1 MEGNKSLA
9 ESLAFASI
17 LKDGTPIRLTGQD
30 SERGTFAQRSI
41 HIQSRE
47 PILQRAGCYAP

>member
-1 MEGNKSLA
+1 MEGNKFRKVEWSLA

-30 SERGTFAQRSI
+30 SERGTVFPGFFSACRT
-41 HIQSRE
+41 R
-47 PILQRAGCYAP
+47 